1 MVECRDAL
9 KLATFYS
16 ELLGWPIWQPQSAD
30 ADSAALDLG
39 EGVGYLSFQRDP
51 DYEAPIWPQEPGR
64 PRMMMHLDFEVSDLA
79 AAVAPV
85 FAASEGRMVDASA
98 ARAPSAAPVR
108 PAAPTNRAARMCGVE
123 LHPHQPQ
130 PQCTTP
136 HAYVTHCRWLHVDAA
151 QVVCAWWPHGHCGV

>member
-51 DYEAPIWPQEPGR
+51 DYEPPVWPPEVGR

-79 AAVAPV
+79 EAVAHALELGAV
-85 FAASEGRMVDASA
+85 L
-98 ARAPSAAPVR
+98 AR
-108 PAAPTNRAARMCGVE
+108 
-123 LHPHQPQ
+123 HQPQ
-130 PQCTTP
+130 DDVRVLLDP
-136 HAYVTHCRWLHVDAA
+136 A
-151 QVVCAWWPHGHCGV
+151 GHPFCLYT